1 MRARRRLVMV
11 AAIALAG
18 PAQAEPEGIM
28 RFLFDN
34 MLNGTDLDALSEGL
48 EHLGP
53 IIGGLAERIDDP
65 RNFHAPETLPNGV
78 SHDILNITRQ
88 ASDQTPIYTVPEG
101 HYFFMGDNRDNST
114 DSRVPQSIGGVGYVP
129 YENIVGRADRI
140 MFSSAGRSMLFFW
153 TWRGDRFFKRIE

>member
-65 RNFHAPETLPNGV
+65 RNFHAPETLPNG
-78 SHDILNITRQ
+78 DILLRRRDDAPDAPPPIDP
-88 ASDQTPIYTVPEG
+88 DQ
-101 HYFFMGDNRDNST
+101 
-114 DSRVPQSIGGVGYVP
+114 PQIS
-129 YENIVGRADRI
+129 
-140 MFSSAGRSMLFFW
+140 L
-153 TWRGDRFFKRIE
+153 